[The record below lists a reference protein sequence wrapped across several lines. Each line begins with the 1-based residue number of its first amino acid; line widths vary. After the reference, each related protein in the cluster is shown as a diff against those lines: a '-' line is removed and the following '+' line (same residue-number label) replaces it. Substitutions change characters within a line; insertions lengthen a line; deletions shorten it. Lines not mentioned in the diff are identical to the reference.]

1 MNERTQWGGGGGE
14 FRNYREGT
22 RDPQV
27 ARMEFFLCQ
36 PVEYTIAM
44 LEAHAVVQPNPSM
57 LFSGGYHARLH
68 AARGSR
74 R

>member
-1 MNERTQWGGGGGE
+1 M
-14 FRNYREGT
+14 RNQAVQLHQHRDNAVDGEGT